1 MNNRADENAMLEM
14 ILRLRILCY
23 EERTLISDWNP
34 TNAFVKPSPEQG
46 LFAARD
52 LRRRYSLA
60 FTCTGSPRAQDR
72 GGLGRLLPIPEIAA
86 MSDSPYAVRQ
96 GEFRL

>member
-52 LRRRYSLA
+52 LRRR
-60 FTCTGSPRAQDR
+60 
-72 GGLGRLLPIPEIAA
+72 
-86 MSDSPYAVRQ
+86 
-96 GEFRL
+96 

>member
-34 TNAFVKPSPEQG
+34 TDAFVKPSPEQG
-46 LFAARD
+46 L
-52 LRRRYSLA
+52 LRL
-60 FTCTGSPRAQDR
+60 Q
-72 GGLGRLLPIPEIAA
+72 EI
-86 MSDSPYAVRQ
+86 
-96 GEFRL
+96 